1 MTRRLHIHSLFYI
14 FEEIYQTK
22 KDSQISKK
30 SFQSVIKNVC
40 KGWQVL
46 QSETEFIIKCA
57 NYNKVWQL
65 LQVKRKSSNILE
77 TDTFKSSV
85 TETFKIKHQ
94 LSWDNKC
101 LIFLST
107 CEVLRLTTG
116 SVDHGDA
123 VNNMFAKPWTYLY
136 TVYKSRLPTNS
147 CIYGIDTNQEITSF

>member
-1 MTRRLHIHSLFYI
+1 M
-14 FEEIYQTK
+14 
-22 KDSQISKK
+22 
-30 SFQSVIKNVC
+30 IKNVC

-57 NYNKVWQL
+57 KYNKVWQEVIAKRDRYYKVWQL

-77 TDTFKSSV
+77 TDTFESSV

-94 LSWDNKC
+94 LSWHNKC

-116 SVDHGDA
+116 SVDHGVA
-123 VNNMFAKPWTYLY
+123 VNNMFAKPWRYLY